1 MNMHKTRQSGSTLM
15 ELMAVVAFIT
25 LVSGSIFLM
34 LNTATQ
40 RYQTESAVLDSFQTA
55 RLAIDQMTR
64 DIHGAGFPPANA
76 VWKPLAGT
84 SPTAFAFAWDPG
96 YVPSTT
102 CTVGGTCTTP
112 SATDL
117 IIEGNISPSTGAGVQ
132 WIRYTLT
139 GTTLS
144 RGVATKAP
152 ATDPVAATPAAVMF
166 PVVENVVNDAVT
178 PLFTYECSNGAT
190 PPTPVACIGAP
201 APNNTAAYI
210 RQIGITLVVR
220 SAQPDPQTGQFRTVS
235 LHSQALVVNP
245 AQ

>member
-1 MNMHKTRQSGSTLM
+1 
-15 ELMAVVAFIT
+15 MAVVAFVT
-25 LVSGSIFLM
+25 LISGSIFLM
-34 LNTATQ
+34 LNTAAQ
-40 RYQTESAVLDSFQTA
+40 SYQTESEVVDSFQGA

-64 DIHGAGFPPANA
+64 DIHGAGFPPAN
-76 VWKPLAGT
+76 VGWKFAPGT
-84 SPTAFAFAWDPG
+84 TLTSVAFAWDPG
-96 YVPSTT
+96 YVASAT
-102 CTVGGTCTTP
+102 CTVGGSCMTP

-117 IIEGNISPSTGAGVQ
+117 IIEGNISPSTGAAVQ

-144 RGVATKAP
+144 RGVVTKTA

-166 PVVENVVNDAVT
+166 PVVENVINDAAT
-178 PLFTYECSNGAT
+178 PVFTYECSNGAT
-190 PPTPVACIGAP
+190 PPTPVVCSAAP

-220 SAQPDPQTGQFRTVS
+220 SAQRDPQTGQFRTVS

-245 AQ
+245 TQ

>member
-1 MNMHKTRQSGSTLM
+1 MNMSKTRQSGFTLL

-34 LNTATQ
+34 LNTAAQ
-40 RYQTESAVLDSFQTA
+40 RYQSESEVMDSFQAA

-64 DIHGAGFPPANA
+64 DIHGAGFPPAN
-76 VWKPLAGT
+76 VGWIFLAGT
-84 SPTAFAFAWDPG
+84 TPTAVPFAWSPG
-96 YVPSTT
+96 YVASAT
-102 CTVGGTCTTP
+102 CTVGATCTTP

-132 WIRYTLT
+132 WIRYTLI

-144 RGVATKAP
+144 RGVAAKAP

-166 PVVENVVNDAVT
+166 PVVENVINDAAT
-178 PLFTYECSNGAT
+178 PLFTYECTNGAT
-190 PPTPVACIGAP
+190 PATPVACTAAP
-201 APNNTAAYI
+201 APNNTAQYI
-210 RQIGITLVVR
+210 RQVGITLVVR

-245 AQ
+245 TQ

>member
-1 MNMHKTRQSGSTLM
+1 MNMSKTRQSGFTLL

-34 LNTATQ
+34 LNTAAQ
-40 RYQTESAVLDSFQTA
+40 RYQSESEVMDSFQAA

-64 DIHGAGFPPANA
+64 DIHGAGFPPAN
-76 VWKPLAGT
+76 VGWNFLAGT
-84 SPTAFAFAWDPG
+84 TPTAVPFAWDPG
-96 YVPSTT
+96 YVASAT

-166 PVVENVVNDAVT
+166 PVVENVINDAAT
-178 PLFTYECSNGAT
+178 PLFTYECTNGAT
-190 PPTPVACIGAP
+190 PATPVACTAAP
-201 APNNTAAYI
+201 APNNTAQYI
-210 RQIGITLVVR
+210 RQVGITLVVR

-245 AQ
+245 TQ